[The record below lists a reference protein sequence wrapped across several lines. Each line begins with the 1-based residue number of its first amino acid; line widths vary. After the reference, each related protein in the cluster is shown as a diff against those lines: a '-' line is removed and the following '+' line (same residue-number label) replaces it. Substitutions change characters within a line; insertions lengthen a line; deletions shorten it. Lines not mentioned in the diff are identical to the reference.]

1 MKEVRIMIVD
11 DHKVIREGLRK
22 LIEEEPNMAVV
33 GEAGDG
39 DEAVRK
45 AVELRPDVV
54 LMDISM
60 HGQNGFE
67 ATRKITQECP
77 GVKVLVLTG
86 HETAAYMKEM
96 FDAGASGFA
105 NKVVD
110 SEDLL
115 AGIRMVANGG
125 VYLDPMSKDRLV
137 HDSLKERRLKGETQG
152 KNLTAREEEVL
163 RLDVW
168 RKSNQ
173 EIADELGI
181 SLKTVETHKANYMRK
196 LGNDP
201 KNVIL
206 YALDRGWLQR

>member
-1 MKEVRIMIVD
+1 MEQLRILIVD

-22 LIEEEPNMAVV
+22 LIDQEPDMAIV
-33 GEAGDG
+33 GEA
-39 DEAVRK
+39 DEGGEAIRML
-45 AVELRPDVV
+45 AELLPDLV

-60 HGQNGFE
+60 RGLNGFE
-67 ATRKITQECP
+67 ATRQIKREHP

-86 HETAAYMKEM
+86 HENSAYLREM
-96 FDAGASGFA
+96 LDAGASGFA
-105 NKVVD
+105 NKAIGA
-110 SEDLL
+110 EDLL
-115 AGIRMVANGG
+115 KGIRAVASGE
-125 VYLDPMSKDRLV
+125 VYLDPLSREMLINE
-137 HDSLKERRLKGETQG
+137 SLKEVRLKGETQG
-152 KNLTAREEEVL
+152 KNLTPREEEVL

>member
-1 MKEVRIMIVD
+1 MDKLRILIAD

-22 LIEEEPNMAVV
+22 LIDEESDMTVV

-39 DEAVRK
+39 EEAVRK
-45 AVELRPDVV
+45 VVELRPDVV

-60 HGQNGFE
+60 GGLNGFE
-67 ATRKITQECP
+67 ATRIITRECP
-77 GVKVLVLTG
+77 GVNVLALTG
-86 HETAAYMKEM
+86 HENSSYMKEM
-96 FDAGASGFA
+96 LGSGARGFA
-105 NKVVD
+105 NKIID

-115 AGIRMVANGG
+115 RGIRMVVRGG
-125 VYLDPMSKDRLV
+125 MYLDQTSRDRLV
-137 HDSLKERRLKGETQG
+137 SESLKEQLKGETQG

-163 RLDVW
+163 RLDAW

-173 EIADELGI
+173 EIADDLGI